1 MKIRIL
7 FFALSAF
14 IAVQLNA
21 QQLRPPAFP
30 LVTHDPYFSIWSGSD
45 QLNTSPTRHWSG
57 TDQSLVGKITV
68 DGQVYRFMGADQKQ
82 YTTILPAADENPYTA
97 AYTETNPAA
106 DWMQPGFNDSQW
118 NSGRAPFGD
127 DKASAATI
135 WASRN
140 IWVRRHFTLANP
152 VKDPLVLKLLHDDNV
167 EVYLNGELIYSKIGW
182 TGKYLYLPLDQALS
196 GKLQQGENLLA
207 IHVENTAG
215 GASLDAGLMAEIP
228 MPTGTQ
234 DQLATQT
241 GFEITAT
248 TTRYDFNCGPVQLQ
262 VSFISPLL
270 LNNLDLLNRPVT
282 YLTTTAKSID
292 GKLHEV
298 QITLDASTDI
308 AVNSP
313 SQKVKAEQYN
323 AGNLSILKAGTIEQP
338 VLQKKG
344 DDLRI
349 DWGYFLVAAPRNAAL
364 KQVVTNGNRDNEGI
378 PEKTGNSLV
387 LRTVADF
394 GKLGAKQVQKVFLLA
409 YDQGYA
415 LQYFH
420 QNLRPWW
427 NRSGKQ
433 TIEGQLALAMQ
444 QFQTVEQRCRTFD
457 RQLRQDALKA
467 GGDKYAQLVTLAY
480 RQSVAA
486 HQLVEGPGGELLF
499 LSKENFSNG
508 SINTV
513 DVTYPSAPLYL
524 LYNPNLLKGMLNG
537 IFYYSES
544 GKWTKPFAAHDLGT
558 YPLANGQTYGEDMP
572 VEECGNMIILTAAIV
587 AREQNPDYAK
597 KHWTTLSTWVE
608 YLAKEGFDPANQLC
622 TDDFAGHLA
631 RNANLSVKAIVA
643 LGGYAQMAARLGMN
657 EVAQKYRSIAGEMA
671 RKWQDMAADGD
682 HYALTF
688 DGKGTWSQK
697 YNLVWDKLLGLHLF
711 PAGVYEK
718 EIAFYL
724 KHQNTYGLPLDSRK
738 TYTKSDW
745 ILWTAT
751 LASDAKQFDA
761 LVEPVFRYANSTP
774 NRVPLSDW
782 HETTDGTMVGFQG
795 RSVVGGYFIKML
807 ETAMLRK

>member
-1 MKIRIL
+1 MINRISLLAL
-7 FFALSAF
+7 FAILCL
-14 IAVQLNA
+14 QLKA

-82 YTTILPAADENPYTA
+82 YTTILPAADENSYSA
-97 AYTETNPAA
+97 VYTETNPTA
-106 DWMQPGFNDSQW
+106 DWMKPAFNDSQW
-118 NSGRAPFGD
+118 NSGKAPFGD
-127 DKASAATI
+127 DKATAATI
-135 WASRN
+135 WTSRN

-182 TGKYLYLPLDQALS
+182 TGKYLYLPLDQAIA
-196 GKLQQGENLLA
+196 GKLQQGDNLLA
-207 IHVENTAG
+207 VHVENTAG
-215 GASLDAGLMAEIP
+215 GAALDAGLMVEVPLPA
-228 MPTGTQ
+228 GTR
-234 DQLATQT
+234 DQLARQT
-241 GFEITAT
+241 GFELTAT
-248 TTRYDFNCGPVQLQ
+248 TTRYDFSCGPVQLQ

-270 LNNLDLLNRPVT
+270 LKDLDLLNRPVT
-282 YLTTTAKSID
+282 YFTTAAKSID

-298 QITLDASTDI
+298 QISLDASTDI

-313 SQKVKAEQYN
+313 SQKVKAEQYT
-323 AGNLSILKAGTIEQP
+323 AGSLSILKAGTLEQP

-349 DWGYFLVAAPRNAAL
+349 DWGYFLVAAPRNTGL
-364 KQVVTNGNRDNEGI
+364 KQLIVHGNPDNDGAS
-378 PEKTGNSLV
+378 EKTGNSLV
-387 LRTVADF
+387 LRTVADL
-394 GKLGAKQVQKVFLLA
+394 GKLGANQVQKVFLLA

-427 NRSGKQ
+427 NKSGKQ

-444 QFQTVEQRCRTFD
+444 QFVSVQQRCKAFD
-457 RQLRQDALKA
+457 HQLAQDALKA
-467 GGDKYAQLVTLAY
+467 GGNKYAQLAILAY

-486 HQLVEGPGGELLF
+486 HQLVEGPAGELLF

-587 AREQNPDYAK
+587 AREQNATYAK
-597 KHWTTLSTWVE
+597 KHWTTLSTWAE

-751 LASDAKQFDA
+751 LASDAKQFEA
-761 LVEPVFRYANSTP
+761 LVEPVFQYANSTP

-807 ETAMLRK
+807 EAAMLR